1 MITTIKAN
9 LHQLRTLPTFS
20 VTARPAY
27 SSGATQSPFNQFA
40 SLPSSP
46 SMFDGVREL
55 SAIIEYSVFHLGHW
69 QSIFGLPRPSAKK
82 ILFFIPSFKH
92 TDLIQWVPKKNIS

>member
-1 MITTIKAN
+1 MKTFPVHRKIYDKTAKAN
-9 LHQLRTLPTFS
+9 LHQLHALPTFS

-55 SAIIEYSVFHLGHW
+55 SAIILSFLSLLGHW
-69 QSIFGLPRPSAKK
+69 QSILGL
-82 ILFFIPSFKH
+82 I
-92 TDLIQWVPKKNIS
+92 